1 MAIDLIRD
9 GRVATVRINRP
20 DKLNAL
26 TLAMYD
32 DLGRAFHEVNADD
45 EVRAHLKSDLPRLKR
60 RAKLINDAIYFAV
73 GVRSA
78 RPCSSYWHS

>member
-9 GRVATVRINRP
+9 GQVATIRIDRP

-45 EVRAHLKSDLPRLKR
+45 EVRAVVLTGAGDTRLLR
-60 RAKLINDAIYFAV
+60 R
-73 GVRSA
+73 R
-78 RPCSSYWHS
+78 